1 MSADRLFMVLL
12 GCRPA
17 GRLTE
22 QHDVFFGCAASLKEL
37 VPQMKKFWPDSGGL
51 HLDAWR
57 EVTTVGD
64 YAISLVPRTS
74 PSSETSEEN
83 KLHLFF
89 INLGGYQAGLFEEL
103 HHKQLIVADTMA
115 SALKIARQ
123 SPFFKSASTGTKA
136 GVSHVDDKYGFDLD
150 DIYRVEDLLTVKDQY
165 QLQITRTKVAAE
177 DQEHIGYLKISTL
190 K

>member
-1 MSADRLFMVLL
+1 MVLL

-22 QHDVFFGCAASLKEL
+22 QHDVFFGCGASLKEL
-37 VPQMKKFWPDSGGL
+37 VPQMKKFWGDSGGL
-51 HLDAWR
+51 HIDAWR
-57 EVTTVGD
+57 EVSLVGD
-64 YAISLVPRTS
+64 YSITLVPRKT
-74 PSSETSEEN
+74 PPVKTAGEN

-89 INLGGYQAGLFEEL
+89 INLGGYQTGLFEEL
-103 HHKQLIVADTMA
+103 HYKQLIVADSIA

-123 SPFFKSASTGTKA
+123 LPFFKTAATGTKA
-136 GVSHVDDKYGFDLD
+136 GVAHVDDKYGFDLD
-150 DIYRVEDLLTVKDQY
+150 DIYRVEDLLSVKDQY
-165 QLQITRTKVAAE
+165 QLQITRTKVAVE